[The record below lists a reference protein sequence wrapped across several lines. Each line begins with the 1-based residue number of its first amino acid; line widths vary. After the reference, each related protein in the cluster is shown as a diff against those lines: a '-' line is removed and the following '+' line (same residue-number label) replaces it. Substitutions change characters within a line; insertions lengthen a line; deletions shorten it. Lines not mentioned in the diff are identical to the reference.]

1 MNQTMNASVEAPV
14 LSIDV
19 VADFVCVWCHVGTA
33 RLNAALAAFAEQ
45 RPGARVVLRH
55 RPFML
60 DPDMPAEGHAYPEHL
75 VRKFGS
81 MDAVKGLQAQVSAA
95 AEGSGAHFDFAAIR
109 RRPSTV
115 KAHRLIL
122 RLQNAGADAGRVDA
136 LVQAIFR
143 AYFEQG
149 QDIGRSEVLAALATD
164 AGLGAPD
171 LAAWLDG
178 IELAD
183 EVLRQHHA
191 ISARGVNGVPCFI
204 LNDSVGLSGAQPS
217 EMLLRAML
225 DNLPGG

>member
-1 MNQTMNASVEAPV
+1 MNASVETPV
-14 LSIDV
+14 LTLDV

-33 RLNAALAAFAEQ
+33 RLKAALAALAEQ
-45 RPGARVVLRH
+45 RPDVQVVLRH
-55 RPFML
+55 RPFLL
-60 DPDMPAEGHAYPEHL
+60 DADMPDEGHAYPEHL

-95 AEGSGAHFDFAAIR
+95 AEGSGAHFNFAAIS

-122 RLQNAGADAGRVDA
+122 RLQNAGAEAGRVDA
-136 LVQAIFR
+136 LVVAIFR

-149 QDIGRSEVLAALATD
+149 QDIGRSEVLAALAAD

-178 IELAD
+178 SELAD
-183 EVLRQHHA
+183 KVQRRHHA

-204 LNDSVGLSGAQPS
+204 LNDTVGLSGAQPA

-225 DNLPGG
+225 DNLPGD

>member
-1 MNQTMNASVEAPV
+1 MNASDETPV
-14 LSIDV
+14 LTLDV

-33 RLNAALAAFAEQ
+33 RLDAALALLAEQ
-45 RPGARVVLRH
+45 RPDARVVVRH

-95 AEGSGAHFDFAAIR
+95 AEGSGVHFNFAAIN

-122 RLQNAGADAGRVDA
+122 RLQNAGAEAGRVDA
-136 LVQAIFR
+136 LVAAIFR

-164 AGLGAPD
+164 AGLGGPD
-171 LAAWLDG
+171 LPAWLDG
-178 IELAD
+178 DDLAD
-183 EVLRQHHA
+183 EVQRQHHA

-204 LNDSVGLSGAQPS
+204 LNDRVALSGAQPS

>member
-1 MNQTMNASVEAPV
+1 MSDTTNASVEMPA

-33 RLNAALAAFAEQ
+33 RLQAALAALAEQ
-45 RPGARVVLRH
+45 RPDVQVVLRH
-55 RPFML
+55 RPFLL
-60 DPDMPAEGHAYPEHL
+60 DADMPDAGHAYHEHL

-81 MDAVKGLQAQVSAA
+81 MAAVKGLQAQVSAA
-95 AEGSGAHFDFAAIR
+95 AEGSGAHFNFAAIS

-122 RLQNAGADAGRVDA
+122 RLQNAGAEAGRVDA
-136 LVQAIFR
+136 LVAAIFR

-149 QDIGRSEVLAALATD
+149 QDIGRSEVLAALAAD

-178 IELAD
+178 AELAD
-183 EVLRQHHA
+183 DVQRQHHA

-204 LNDSVGLSGAQPS
+204 LNDSVGLSGAQPA
-217 EMLLRAML
+217 EVLLRAMR
-225 DNLPGG
+225 DALPAG